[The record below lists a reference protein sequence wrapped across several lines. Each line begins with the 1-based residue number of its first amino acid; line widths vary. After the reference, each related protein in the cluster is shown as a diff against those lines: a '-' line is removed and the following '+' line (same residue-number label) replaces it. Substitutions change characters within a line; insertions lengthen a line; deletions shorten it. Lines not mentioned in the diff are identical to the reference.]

1 MPVFSSKMTLFGKAG
16 LYTIN
21 GMVSDM
27 LPIHRREMGELLW
40 RNGHPL
46 LLQFLNRSCQFQRVP
61 ENNGRDHEIESLRTS
76 LLLGMG
82 TILDAS
88 VPIKEH
94 STGQRIPGF
103 SFVQPDLDP
112 SAQFHALQPF
122 QGEERFF

>member
-61 ENNGRDHEIESLRTS
+61 ENNGRYHE
-76 LLLGMG
+76 
-82 TILDAS
+82 
-88 VPIKEH
+88 VQ
-94 STGQRIPGF
+94 STGPIALI
-103 SFVQPDLDP
+103 FVGAVSNL
-112 SAQFHALQPF
+112 A
-122 QGEERFF
+122 